1 MADETDRRLFL
12 VEYDLRGLSPRQL
25 ATVHRALGE
34 AVRREN
40 RPGRRIRYVQ
50 RIYAPDEQ
58 RCLCLFEAAGPELV
72 RTVSDTAQF
81 PLARIMAVL
90 STVPD
95 ATTPVPGA
103 DEPGLA
109 GASDRRLMEDR

>member
-40 RPGRRIRYVQ
+40 RPGRRISYVQ

-58 RCLCLFEAAGPELV
+58 RCLCLFEAAGPDLV
-72 RTVSDTAQF
+72 RSVSDTAQF
-81 PLARIMAVL
+81 PCSARCRTRPL
-90 STVPD
+90 
-95 ATTPVPGA
+95 PVPGA
-103 DEPGLA
+103 DDPGVA
-109 GASDRRLMEDR
+109 GGADRRLMEDR